1 MVKLSKGD
9 IVKVHDGGT
18 AIVLDVYPSNCGIW
32 AMYRNPIGEIDCRGY
47 ASQLVGDIIGHIS
60 LDRVE
65 AILNGK

>member
-9 IVKVHDGGT
+9 IVRVHDGGT

-32 AMYRNPIGEIDCRGY
+32 AMYKNPIGEIDCRGY